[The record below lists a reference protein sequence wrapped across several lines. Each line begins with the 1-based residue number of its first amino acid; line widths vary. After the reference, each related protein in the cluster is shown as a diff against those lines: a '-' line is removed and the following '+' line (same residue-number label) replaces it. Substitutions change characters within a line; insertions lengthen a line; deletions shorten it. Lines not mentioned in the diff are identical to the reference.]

1 MLNNLNKENFSEG
14 ICLWHERSLYMAY
27 KYHPNARTT
36 VQIRYEIKH
45 SPLGARDAAR
55 KFNVHENTIRKWRK
69 RNEENLQ
76 DRSHAT
82 TIKSYT
88 LTEFEQKLI
97 AEVKKST
104 LFSIDDLLEILK
116 PFIPN
121 LNKGNLYRTLKQK
134 GLNNN
139 KLILPPEET
148 EKPPIKRFKE
158 YEPGYI
164 HMDIKYLPKI
174 NKQRKYLFVAID
186 RKTRL
191 VFINIYDDKSAQSA
205 ENFLEKII
213 KFYPFVIHKIL
224 TDNGK
229 EFTDRFRRN
238 TNPSRLGLAETDY
251 KPTGKHI
258 FDKKCSKHNIEHRLT
273 KPSANWRTNGM
284 VERMNRRI
292 QDNVLK
298 PIICK
303 SYKELENNINKYIN
317 NYNFYIKQ
325 KNLDYLSPVEFLKS
339 HYKVDKWK
347 YLNQHN
353 QAEVYKVEISYDC

>member
-88 LTEFEQKLI
+88 LTEFEQELI

-104 LFSIDDLLEILK
+104 LFSIDNLLEILK

-134 GLNNN
+134 GFNNN

-238 TNPSRLGLAETDY
+238 TNPSRLALAETDY

-353 QAEVYKVEISYDC
+353 QAEVYT